1 MNPQLAGVALMEQLV
16 ETPVSSQLLSASS
29 DFQIHEVVLRNRV
42 WSGRRIRDIT
52 LPESILI
59 LSIVRD
65 GVQLVAHGD
74 TVMKRGDTL
83 VVVGHP
89 KDILEFHAQA
99 SSNSL

>member
-1 MNPQLAGVALMEQLV
+1 VNPQLAGVALMEQLV

-29 DFQIHEVVLRNRV
+29 DFQMNEVVLRNRD

-89 KDILEFHAQA
+89 KDILEFHDQA